1 MKKITIILIFITSI
15 GFGQTYSLDNTF
27 NPSDTGVY
35 SQYVGEYGVVLNS
48 GKILTTG
55 GLEVRNT
62 DIYRL
67 NSDGSLDNS
76 FTKLN
81 IPYSIDRFFA
91 NRILGNFITVKG
103 SIDSEDTTLK
113 SYDANG
119 VEISS
124 FTSPKFT
131 KTDNLG
137 GAISKI
143 FFLNDGKFL
152 IFGQFNFV
160 NGISYNNIVRLNA
173 NGSIDTGFSIGTGF
187 SGTTTAFA
195 IQSDGKYI
203 VGGDFSSFNG
213 VTKGKIARL
222 NSNGLLDTSFDVI
235 TQYNIYGIYNGYGSS
250 PINDIII
257 QPDGKI
263 LTAGPGLWSGGSK
276 FRRDIVRLNPNGT
289 TDITFNYVM
298 NSTGNYV
305 RNLLYN
311 ADGSIFFKKDSKIE
325 KCDNS
330 GNAIY
335 SFKDT
340 NIMGGIYRSEG
351 TMIQQ
356 NNKLIVLG
364 NYKNSLG
371 ITRLGYHRLNSD
383 GTLDLTFNPHFG
395 PNNVFAEV
403 TGALSSKIYHSIL
416 PDNKILLFGGFST
429 YNDIPVKSA
438 IRLSENGEIDPS
450 FNISST
456 INPQLI
462 RSISTKKNYDGKL
475 YIYGDFKG
483 DFQSPKQII
492 KLNYDGSVDPN
503 FNFNFRNSIYNLTI
517 TNENKIIAIGTIAD
531 EFKIIKFNSDGSI
544 DNTFTSPTFDYIP
557 SSIEVLD
564 DNKILVS
571 LGDHTFHNNDN
582 RLLRLNENGSLDN
595 TFSLLYYW
603 YNYAGIYRTKTING
617 KTYVYGVGSSSPP
630 YNGSGFLMRYNA
642 DWTMDNTFVPIAT
655 STYTFLSNERTVTD
669 SPTVNNYKMYRIN
682 DSNGNQLS
690 TFSSGVLDN
699 YDGIE
704 DIGSQNCENLI
715 LSGTF
720 YKVNNLNKHN
730 ICRLT
735 VPGSVITPAPT
746 GEMNQLFAQGQTLA
760 DLIVYGQNIQ
770 WYDYQN
776 QCAFNALNK
785 NSNQL
790 NSLLPSNTLLTNGTT
805 YYVSQT
811 INGFESNYRLPVTV
825 TVSLGLNELTLSN
838 LRLFPNPVKD
848 RLTISNSSSIEKIE
862 LYNLIGQ
869 KIFENYFLTDKT
881 NIDLTNYKKGVYL
894 LKIFSEGKVQTNK
907 LIKE

>member
-1 MKKITIILIFITSI
+1 MKKITIILIFISAI
-15 GFGQTYSLDNTF
+15 SYGQTYSLDNTF

-35 SQYVGEYGVVLNS
+35 SQYIGEYGVVLNN

-55 GLEVRNT
+55 GLEVINT

-67 NSDGSLDNS
+67 NSDGSVDNS

-195 IQSDGKYI
+195 IQPDGKYI

-213 VTKGKIARL
+213 VKRGKIARL
-222 NSNGLLDTSFDVI
+222 NSNGLLDTSFNVF
-235 TQYNIYGIYNGYGSS
+235 TQYNTYGIYDGYGSS

-263 LTAGPGLWSGGSK
+263 ITAGPGLWSGGSK

-305 RNLLYN
+305 RNLFYN
-311 ADGSIFFKKDSKIE
+311 SDGSIFFKKDSKIE

-330 GNAIY
+330 GSEIY
-335 SFKDT
+335 SFRDT
-340 NIMGGIYRSEG
+340 NIMGGNYRSEG
-351 TMIQQ
+351 TMVQQ

-383 GTLDLTFNPHFG
+383 GTIDLTFNPHFG
-395 PNNVFAEV
+395 PNIVFAEV
-403 TGALSSKIYHSIL
+403 TGALSSKIYTSIL
-416 PDNKILLFGGFST
+416 PDNKLFLFGGFST

-462 RSISTKKNYDGKL
+462 RSIGAKKNYDGKL
-475 YIYGDFKG
+475 YVYGDFKDEFLG
-483 DFQSPKQII
+483 PKQII

-503 FNFNFRNSIYNLTI
+503 FNFKFPNSIYNFTI
-517 TNENKIIAIGTIAD
+517 TNENKIIAIGIIAGK
-531 EFKIIKFNSDGSI
+531 FKIIRFNSDGSI
-544 DNTFTSPTFDYIP
+544 DNTFTSPPFDYMP
-557 SSIEVLD
+557 TSIEALD
-564 DNKILVS
+564 DNKLLVS
-571 LGDHTFHNNDN
+571 LGDHAFYEKT
-582 RLLRLNENGSLDN
+582 LIRLNENGSLDN
-595 TFSLLYYW
+595 TFRLI
-603 YNYAGIYRTKTING
+603 YNGGFYVDDIYGTKTING
-617 KTYVYGVGSSSPP
+617 KTYVYGVGSPLPP
-630 YNGSGFLMRYNA
+630 YYGKWYLMRFNP
-642 DWTMDNTFVPIAT
+642 DWTDDITFVPIAT
-655 STYTFLSNERTVTD
+655 YNSTFLSNERTVTD

-760 DLIVYGQNIQ
+760 DLIVNGQNIQ

-776 QCAFNALNK
+776 QCAFNK

-825 TVSLGLNELTLSN
+825 NFSLGLNELTLSN
-838 LRLFPNPVKD
+838 LRLFPNPTKD
-848 RLTISNSSSIEKIE
+848 RLIISNSSSIEKIE

-869 KIFENYFLTDKT
+869 KIFEKDFLTDKI

-894 LKIFSEGKVQTNK
+894 IKIFSEGKVQTNK
-907 LIKE
+907 VIKE